1 MHQPPAEPLS
11 HQKGTAQP
19 LYHIFTSSPVSTR
32 FKKPIFKETTPSK
45 SSQHVETSN
54 HSEHRDKQ
62 QISSPQK
69 TEAACLK
76 KGAPDRFSEIQVEP
90 LNMAL
95 EPSTVTTPPSCESE
109 PPSADNPNEDED
121 EDEEDEDQTVFYTPE
136 MFECEGNEGSPKTK
150 AESPSRVESP
160 DLLSGELFGSEQ
172 AQQQMSAFDGQ
183 SAISVSKESAGLS
196 QGKEKEIRGQRQG
209 EDGEQLD
216 NQSRQAA
223 NRLRRLSRS
232 RQKAPSTPTGN

>member
-1 MHQPPAEPLS
+1 MHQPPAESLL
-11 HQKGTAQP
+11 HQKGTAQR
-19 LYHIFTSSPVSTR
+19 LYHIFSSSPVSTR

-45 SSQHVETSN
+45 SNQHVETSN

-69 TEAACLK
+69 AEAACLK

-95 EPSTVTTPPSCESE
+95 EPTTVTTPQSCESE
-109 PPSADNPNEDED
+109 PHSADNPNE
-121 EDEEDEDQTVFYTPE
+121 EEDEDQTVFYTPE
-136 MFECEGNEGSPKTK
+136 LFECEGNEGSPQTKT
-150 AESPSRVESP
+150 ESPSRVESP
-160 DLLSGELFGSEQ
+160 DLLSGELSGSEQ
-172 AQQQMSAFDGQ
+172 AQQQTSAFDGQ

-232 RQKAPSTPTGN
+232 RQKAPSTQTGN